1 MALKLNGKNNRLQRS
16 DFMQVAAIAG
26 LAATRVGEEIDYFLQ
41 RFAEAIEGVSVPD
54 LPGMDRDIQER
65 AEAMIALCRE
75 RVTAFR

>member
-54 LPGMDRDIQER
+54 LPGIDRDIQER

>member
-1 MALKLNGKNNRLQRS
+1 
-16 DFMQVAAIAG
+16 MQVAAIAG
-26 LAATRVGEEIDYFLQ
+26 LAATGVGEEIDYFLQ

>member
-1 MALKLNGKNNRLQRS
+1 MALKLNGKDDRLRRS

-26 LAATRVGEEIDYFLQ
+26 LAATGVGEEIDYFLQ
-41 RFAEAIEGVSVPD
+41 RFAEAIEGVSVPN

-75 RVTAFR
+75 RVAVFT